1 MNFCL
6 LCGATRVSASDGGPQ
21 SNKPRR
27 EPSDY
32 FVEAVALK
40 RLLTV
45 FLLSIASP
53 VRVLAE
59 SAVHIVIPEGAFGD
73 YLAAS
78 GAIAKVQAG
87 TVMRIS
93 FDYTE
98 YDHRHPYLIAERF
111 CGFNQFIRWGAAT
124 HPSLGE
130 IDLVCV
136 REQDEPRTALL
147 IGGH

>member
-1 MNFCL
+1 M
-6 LCGATRVSASDGGPQ
+6 TIR
-21 SNKPRR
+21 
-27 EPSDY
+27 
-32 FVEAVALK
+32 EAVAVK

-45 FLLSIASP
+45 LFLSIASP

-73 YLAAS
+73 HLAAS
-78 GAIAKVQAG
+78 GAIAKVPAG

-98 YDHRHPYLIAERF
+98 YDHRHPYLIADRF
-111 CGFNQFIRWGAAT
+111 CGLNQFIRWGAAN
-124 HPSLGE
+124 HPSFGD

-136 REQDEPRTALL
+136 RAPEQRRRAPL